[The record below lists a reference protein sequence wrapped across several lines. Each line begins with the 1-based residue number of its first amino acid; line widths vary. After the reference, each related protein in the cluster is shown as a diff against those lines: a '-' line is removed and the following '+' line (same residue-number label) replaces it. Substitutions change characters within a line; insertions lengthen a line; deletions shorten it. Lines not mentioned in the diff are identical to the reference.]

1 MADVSLRPV
10 GRSDVLDVIGLQ
22 LADEQKGFVAP
33 NAVSLAQAH
42 YETGCYPMVIAA
54 DNGLVG
60 FCSVI
65 DHTEHAYLD
74 DDDDPSA
81 AFVWRFMID
90 RRAQGNGFGSAARD
104 RLANW
109 ARDRCLTSLV
119 LTVRRE
125 NGAALAFFLGRGFE
139 RPGRT
144 WDGEVELA
152 RTISPSDGFGPQTD
166 RSNP

>member
-1 MADVSLRPV
+1 MADVTLRPV
-10 GRSDVLDVIGLQ
+10 ERVDVLDVIRLQ
-22 LADEQKGFVAP
+22 LSDDQQRFIAP

-54 DNGLVG
+54 DSALVG

-90 RRAQGNGFGSAARD
+90 RRAQGNGFGSAALD
-104 RLANW
+104 KLADW
-109 ARDRCLTSLV
+109 ALGRSLTSLV

-125 NGAALAFFLGRGFE
+125 NEAALSFFLDRGFD
-139 RPGRT
+139 RTGRT
-144 WDGEVELA
+144 WDGEIELA
-152 RTISPSDGFGPQTD
+152 RTIPPSDAVVRPTR